1 MATLILDR
9 ITKRY
14 GAVPAVDGVDL
25 TVADGELLA
34 VVGPSGC
41 GKTTVLRAIAG
52 LESIDEGSIHIG
64 DRDVTGV
71 DAGDRNVAMVFQN
84 HALFPHLTVAENI
97 GFGLRARRTPTAEV
111 NRTVAEAAAV
121 VGCADL
127 LERRPDQISGGER
140 QRVALARGLVR
151 RPDVFL
157 LDEPLSN
164 LDAQLRMQM
173 RRELRRL
180 HQEVGGT
187 MVYVTHDQ
195 VEALTLG
202 DRVAVLSGGTLQQ
215 VGSPDEVY
223 RRPANRF
230 VATFI
235 GSPAMN
241 VLGAEFDGDILRA
254 GPVTVP
260 VPPGT
265 DRGRLGGAR
274 LELGVRPEHLSLVD
288 PGSGSDAGPD
298 GASGRFDAEVLSV
311 EVAGNE
317 AFVQVRSGDAELTV
331 RGDGETRPAPGDR
344 VTVAVTA
351 DRIHLFDAATG
362 TALR

>member
-1 MATLILDR
+1 MATLQLDH

-14 GAVPAVDGVDL
+14 GAVPAVDALDL
-25 TVADGELLA
+25 AVADGELLA

-41 GKTTVLRAIAG
+41 GKTTVLRAVAG
-52 LESIDEGSIHIG
+52 LESIDSGSIRIG

-97 GFGLRARRTPTAEV
+97 GFGLRARRTATDEV
-111 NRTVAEAAAV
+111 NRAVAEAAAV
-121 VGCADL
+121 VGCTDL
-127 LERRPDQISGGER
+127 LRRRPDQISGGER

-164 LDAQLRMQM
+164 LDAQLRTQM

-187 MVYVTHDQ
+187 MIYVTHDQ

-215 VGSPDEVY
+215 VASPAEVY

-241 VLGAEFDGDILRA
+241 VVVGELDGDILRA
-254 GPVTVP
+254 GPLSVRL
-260 VPPGT
+260 PPGT
-265 DRGRLGGAR
+265 DRRSLVDTR
-274 LELGVRPEHLSLVD
+274 LEVGVRPEHLSLVS
-288 PGSGSDAGPD
+288 PHTSGSGPD
-298 GASGRFDAEVLSV
+298 GPLGRFEAEVTSV
-311 EVAGNE
+311 ETAGNE
-317 AFVQVRSGDAELTV
+317 TFVQVRSGGDEFMV
-331 RGDGETRPAPGDR
+331 RGDSETDVAVGER
-344 VTVAVTA
+344 VTVALA
-351 DRIHLFDAATG
+351 EDRIHLFEASTG